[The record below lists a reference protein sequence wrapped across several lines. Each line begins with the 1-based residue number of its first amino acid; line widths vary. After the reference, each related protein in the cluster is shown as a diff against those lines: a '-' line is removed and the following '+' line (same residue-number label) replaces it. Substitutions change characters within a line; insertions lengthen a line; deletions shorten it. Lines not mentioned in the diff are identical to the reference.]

1 MGKSFVYYIRL
12 LQTLTINRIL
22 IIKIKIIMIIIVIVI
37 ISNISL
43 IILVNEIV
51 QKVQIHLQDIP
62 SSASTCP
69 ALHIHLLPVGLTT
82 QSCEHPALFSHGDG
96 PEIEM

>member
-1 MGKSFVYYIRL
+1 M
-12 LQTLTINRIL
+12 
-22 IIKIKIIMIIIVIVI
+22 IIIIIIMIIIVILI
-37 ISNISL
+37 IIIILNISL
-43 IILVNEIV
+43 IILINEIV

-62 SSASTCP
+62 SSAGTCP

>member
-1 MGKSFVYYIRL
+1 MI
-12 LQTLTINRIL
+12 I
-22 IIKIKIIMIIIVIVI
+22 IIKRIMIIIVIVI

-51 QKVQIHLQDIP
+51 QKVKIHLQDIP